1 MTRSNPAANTSSR
14 IWFDPTFGASGD
26 MVLGALV
33 GLGAP
38 IDEVVAR
45 LQTLPVAGWEIT
57 TSTVERGALTAS
69 RTKVT
74 TEEGHH
80 HRTWSSIDAMLAD
93 ADLSTRVRDGAR
105 STFRNLGQAEA
116 EIHGVTID
124 EVHFH
129 EVGAIDAIVDIVG
142 CWIALDLL
150 EVESVICGPFGLG
163 HGTISA
169 AHGTLPLPAPATA
182 SLLQD
187 APIKPLD
194 VAAETVTPTGAALLT
209 TMASS
214 FGPLPAGTL
223 RTVARGA
230 GGRNPDSHPNV
241 LTAYLFESGTA
252 DHESPAATTSPALIL
267 QTNLDDV
274 TGETVAHT
282 ITRCL
287 ELGADD
293 AWAHPIVMKKGRP
306 GVELNVLASHDTIDV
321 LRHTVFAETASLGAR
336 VIEATK
342 TAQPRR
348 YESVDVDGQLIKI
361 KVGPHGAKPEF
372 EDIAAASRALS
383 RPLSDVAGEALRLF
397 HR

>member
-1 MTRSNPAANTSSR
+1 
-14 IWFDPTFGASGD
+14 

-38 IDEVVAR
+38 IDIIVAR
-45 LQTLPVAGWEIT
+45 LQALPFTGWEIT
-57 TSTVERGALTAS
+57 ASTVERGALTAS
-69 RTKVT
+69 RTNVT

-80 HRTWSSIDAMLAD
+80 HRTWSSIDEMLAE
-93 ADLSTRVRDGAR
+93 ADLPTYVQDGAR
-105 STFRNLGQAEA
+105 TTFRELGQAEA
-116 EIHGVTID
+116 DIHGVTID

-150 EVESVICGPFGLG
+150 GVESVICGPIGLG
-163 HGTISA
+163 HGTVSA

-182 SLLQD
+182 ALLQG
-187 APIKPLD
+187 APVKPLD
-194 VAAETVTPTGAALLT
+194 VAVETVTPTGAALLT

-214 FGPLPAGTL
+214 FGPLPAGIL

-241 LTAYLFESGTA
+241 LTAYLFDSTTA
-252 DHESPAATTSPALIL
+252 DNDAVAHEAHAVTTSPALIL

-274 TGETVAHT
+274 TGEIVAHT
-282 ITRCL
+282 IARCL

-321 LRHTVFAETASLGAR
+321 LRRTVFAETASLGAR

-372 EDIAAASRALS
+372 EDVAAASRALS